1 MAATP
6 IRVDAPQL
14 VIPRT
19 SWHGDA
25 RVDRERLWGR
35 VTNALLDHRGPL
47 GFAHRGGARLFP
59 ENTLLAFERA
69 LGLGPLALELD
80 VRVTRDGHLVVLH
93 DETVD
98 RTTNGSGPIA
108 ALSLSRLQALDAG
121 YHFADATGFP
131 FRGTGL
137 TVPTFDELVRA
148 VPQAVFNVDLKVP
161 AAAKPLLDA
170 IRRHQLEERIV
181 VASHEHRVI
190 ADFRRL
196 APDVATSASRREAV
210 CWRTAALVG
219 RSVARPPY
227 RALQLPRDY
236 ARLPILTR
244 RSVALAHRV
253 GLVVHAWTID
263 QPHVMRELLDI
274 GVDGI
279 MSDRPDILARV
290 LMAPVGNP

>member
-1 MAATP
+1 MATP
-6 IRVDAPQL
+6 HVD
-14 VIPRT
+14 
-19 SWHGDA
+19 S
-25 RVDRERLWGR
+25 ERLWGT
-35 VTNALLDHRGPL
+35 VTHALLDHPRPL

-98 RTTNGSGPIA
+98 RTTNGSGPVA
-108 ALSLSRLQALDAG
+108 ALSLSRLQTLDAG
-121 YHFADATGFP
+121 YHFTDATGFP
-131 FRGTGL
+131 FRGAGL

-148 VPQAVFNVDLKVP
+148 LPGAAFNVDLKVTE
-161 AAAKPLLDA
+161 ATKPLLDA
-170 IRRHQLEERIV
+170 IRRHQLEDRIV
-181 VASHEHRVI
+181 VASHAHRVI
-190 ADFRRL
+190 AAFRRL
-196 APDVATSASRREAV
+196 APDVATSASRSEAL
-210 CWRTAALVG
+210 CWRAAALLG
-219 RSVARPPY
+219 RAVARPPY

-236 ARLPILTR
+236 SHVPILTR
-244 RSVALAHRV
+244 RSVALAHRA
-253 GLVVHAWTID
+253 GLLVHAWTID

-290 LMAPVGNP
+290 LATAVGNP